1 VINDINFFSRTHKK
15 IVYHFCF
22 LSISCHVHVL
32 CKHTDNYIA
41 LFSCPTMCLGIS
53 LQEMHSSEVKD
64 EDIKCCPTCTI
75 DLGSAPLEK
84 IMSCLFPS
92 LFIVDLQL

>member
-1 VINDINFFSRTHKK
+1 MSMSCANTLITTLLYLVDP
-15 IVYHFCF
+15 IV
-22 LSISCHVHVL
+22 
-32 CKHTDNYIA
+32 
-41 LFSCPTMCLGIS
+41 CLGIS
-53 LQEMHSSEVKD
+53 LQEMHSSKVKD

-84 IMSCLFPS
+84 LRSCLFPS